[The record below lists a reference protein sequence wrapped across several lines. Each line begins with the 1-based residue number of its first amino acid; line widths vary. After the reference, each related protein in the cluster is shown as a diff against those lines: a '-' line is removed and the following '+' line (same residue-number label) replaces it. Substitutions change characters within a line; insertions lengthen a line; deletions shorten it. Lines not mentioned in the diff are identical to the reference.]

1 MSNISRDT
9 FDSVMVPNY
18 APMQMIPEKG
28 KGSKIWDTNGNEYI
42 DMAGG
47 IAVNAL
53 GHCHPA
59 MVEAITSQA
68 NKLWHMSN
76 VFTNEPALSLAQK
89 LIDATFAEK
98 VFFANSGGEANEAAF
113 KLARRY
119 ASDNYGSE
127 KNEIISF
134 FQGFHGRTLFTVSVG
149 GQEKYTQGFE
159 PLPGGIKHATYNDL
173 DSLKALISDKT
184 CAVVMEPI
192 QGEGG
197 IIVPDAEF
205 VKGVRELCDQH
216 NALLVFDEVQ
226 SGMGRTGKLY
236 AYMHTDVTPDILTTA
251 KALGGGFPIGA
262 MLTTDKVA
270 KSFVVGTHGSTQGG
284 NPLGC
289 AVASAVFDVIN
300 TPEVL
305 QGVEARHEKFKQK
318 LSAINEKYNVFSEV
332 RGQGL
337 LIGAALNETY
347 KGRARDF
354 MNATL
359 EQGAL
364 LLMAGPNV
372 LRFAPSLLISDE
384 EIELGLAALEKGVAK
399 VVGES

>member
-1 MSNISRDT
+1 
-9 FDSVMVPNY
+9 
-18 APMQMIPEKG
+18 
-28 KGSKIWDTNGNEYI
+28 
-42 DMAGG
+42 
-47 IAVNAL
+47 
-53 GHCHPA
+53 
-59 MVEAITSQA
+59 
-68 NKLWHMSN
+68 
-76 VFTNEPALSLAQK
+76 
-89 LIDATFAEK
+89 
-98 VFFANSGGEANEAAF
+98 
-113 KLARRY
+113 
-119 ASDNYGSE
+119 
-127 KNEIISF
+127 
-134 FQGFHGRTLFTVSVG
+134 
-149 GQEKYTQGFE
+149 
-159 PLPGGIKHATYNDL
+159 
-173 DSLKALISDKT
+173 
-184 CAVVMEPI
+184 
-192 QGEGG
+192 
-197 IIVPDAEF
+197 
-205 VKGVRELCDQH
+205 
-216 NALLVFDEVQ
+216 
-226 SGMGRTGKLY
+226 
-236 AYMHTDVTPDILTTA
+236 
-251 KALGGGFPIGA
+251 

-270 KSFVVGTHGSTQGG
+270 KSFVVGTHGSTYGG

>member
-1 MSNISRDT
+1 MSNISRET
-9 FDSVMVPNY
+9 FDQVMVPNY
-18 APMQMIPEKG
+18 APMQMVPEKG
-28 KGSKIWDTNGNEYI
+28 EGSKLWDTNGNEYI

-59 MVEAITSQA
+59 MIDALNAQA

-76 VFTNEPALSLAQK
+76 VFTNKPALELAQK
-89 LIDATFAEK
+89 LIDSTFAEK

-113 KLARRY
+113 KLARKY
-119 ASDNYGSE
+119 AKDHYGEE
-127 KNEIISF
+127 KNEIIAF
-134 FQGFHGRTLFTVSVG
+134 YQGFHGRTLFTVSVG
-149 GQEKYTQGFE
+149 GQEKYTKGFE
-159 PLPGGIKHATYNDL
+159 PLPGGIKHVEYNNL
-173 DSLKALISDKT
+173 DALKEVISDKT
-184 CAVVMEPI
+184 CAVVMEPL

-197 IIVPDAEF
+197 IIVPDESF

-236 AYMHTDVTPDILTTA
+236 AYMHTGVTPDILSSA

-270 KSFVVGTHGSTQGG
+270 KSFVVGTHGSTYGG

-305 QGVEARHEKFKQK
+305 NGVVERHEKFKAR
-318 LSAINEKYNVFSEV
+318 LNAINEKYHCFSEI
-332 RGQGL
+332 RGRGL
-337 LIGAALNETY
+337 LIGAALNE
-347 KGRARDF
+347 KFQGKARDF

-364 LLMAGPNV
+364 ILMAGPNV
-372 LRFAPSLLISDE
+372 LRMAPSLLITDD
-384 EIELGLAALEKGVAK
+384 EIEQGLAALERGVAK
-399 VVGES
+399 VVG